1 MNGLMAITTEERIT
15 EHEDKSEKVTRN
27 SAERNKE
34 KTHKKRFLMC
44 SNAWKRTQNHTGEYT
59 QKQIIV
65 KYVFQLG

>member
-1 MNGLMAITTEERIT
+1 MGLMVVTTEERIT
-15 EHEDKSEKVTRN
+15 EQEDKSEKVIQN

-34 KTHKKRFLMC
+34 KKTHTKKFLRC